1 MPELPEVEAHRRLLD
16 RHATGRRLVDV
27 VVVDPGAV
35 RPRRSTRPSHGG
47 AAAALRPAV
56 GGVFDPPFRVGKR
69 LGWPVGEVGLE
80 VHLGM
85 TGHWVRRVGD
95 EVPRFARLGLR
106 LDDGATLWFT
116 DARRFGC
123 VVPHPRAALA
133 QVVGSGL
140 GPDAL
145 DAALDGPA
153 LAARFC
159 TSRPVKLALLDQARL
174 AGLGNIHA
182 VEALFLAGI
191 HPDTPC
197 DALDAAAWAR
207 LADAIPRQLHE
218 GLADLGQ
225 DEIVY
230 LSDGAESPF
239 RVYGRA
245 GLPCPVCG
253 TAVARAVRGGRSTTW
268 CPRCQP
274 ALSPSRGARR
284 SVG

>member
-16 RHATGRRLVDV
+16 RYATGRRLVDV

-35 RPRRSTRPSHGG
+35 RPRRSTRPSAGG
-47 AAAALRPAV
+47 AAAALRPAI
-56 GGVFDPPFRVGKR
+56 GGVFGPPLRIGKR

-85 TGHWVRRVGD
+85 TGHWVRRSGD

-123 VVPHPRAALA
+123 VVPHPRDGLRDAVQA
-133 QVVGSGL
+133 GL

-153 LAARFC
+153 LAARFR
-159 TSRPVKLALLDQARL
+159 TPRPIKVALLDQARL

-182 VEALFLAGI
+182 VEALFLAGL

-197 DALDAAAWAR
+197 DSIDAEGWSR
-207 LADAIPRQLHE
+207 LAAAIPRQLRD
-218 GLADLGQ
+218 GLADLGD
-225 DEIVY
+225 DEIRY
-230 LSDGAESPF
+230 LSEGAENPF

-253 TAVARAVRGGRSTTW
+253 TPVARAVRAGRTTTW

-274 ALSPSRGARR
+274 APRVRRGARR
-284 SVG
+284 RSG